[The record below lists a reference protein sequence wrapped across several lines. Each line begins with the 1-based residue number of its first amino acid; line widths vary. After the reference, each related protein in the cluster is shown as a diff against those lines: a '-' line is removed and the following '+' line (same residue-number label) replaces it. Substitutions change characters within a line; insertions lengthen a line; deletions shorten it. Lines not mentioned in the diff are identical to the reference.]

1 MTSSDDTSHPASAAP
16 ADPNKLYKWDGHQ
29 FQEVVFEKNTDRR
42 VPISESAFQAAIAI
56 RAQVQKQIRM
66 RPDISIVV
74 SAMIE
79 QAAADPNIVD
89 AVAQYGLALYA
100 QRTKP
105 KSSP

>member
-1 MTSSDDTSHPASAAP
+1 MNPTDDKSDPSLNSP
-16 ADPNKLYKWDGHQ
+16 ADPNKLYRWDGTQ
-29 FQEVVFEKNTDRR
+29 FQEAVFEKNADRR
-42 VPISESAFQAAIAI
+42 VPISEDAFQAAIAI

-79 QAAADPNIVD
+79 RAAADPEIVE

-105 KSSP
+105 KPST

>member
-1 MTSSDDTSHPASAAP
+1 MNSSDDTPEPTAGSP
-16 ADPNKLYKWDGHQ
+16 ADANKLYKWDGSK
-29 FQEVVFEKNTDRR
+29 FQEVVFEKNADRR
-42 VPISESAFQAAIAI
+42 VPISENAFQAAIAI

-79 QAAADPNIVD
+79 RAAADPEIVD

-100 QRTKP
+100 QRTKSKP
-105 KSSP
+105 SS